1 MPKKIIFTD
10 KEVRIE
16 QVKSAMKET
25 KDKRM
30 YERYQ
35 CIFLLLSGE
44 PRNRITTIL
53 NRGMDTIGFYIQ
65 AYCKDGLEGLELE
78 HSPGRPKFMTAE
90 QEIVLYLTI
99 VDKKPADVGFPA
111 NMNWTAV
118 LVRKWIENE
127 FQIRYSERG
136 ARQLLYRLGFSYTKP
151 TYTMAKADPE
161 KQEVFK
167 SEFEA
172 LKKIATR
179 RN

>member
-1 MPKKIIFTD
+1 LTKKITFSD
-10 KEVRIE
+10 SEERIV
-16 QVKSAMKET
+16 QVKSMMKET
-25 KDKRM
+25 KVKRM

-44 PRNRITTIL
+44 PRHRIATIL

-65 AYCKDGLEGLELE
+65 AYCKEGLEGLELE
-78 HSPGRPKFMTAE
+78 HSPGRPKLMTAD
-90 QEIVLYLTI
+90 QEKVLYLTI

-127 FQIRYSERG
+127 FQIKYSERG

-151 TYTMAKADPE
+151 TYTMSKADPE
-161 KQEVFK
+161 KQEAFK
-167 SEFEA
+167 HEFEA
-172 LKKIATR
+172 LKKIATT

>member
-1 MPKKIIFTD
+1 MPKLITFIDT
-10 KEVRIE
+10 ELRIE
-16 QVKSAMKET
+16 QVKSEMKET
-25 KDKRM
+25 QDKRM

-44 PRNRITTIL
+44 PRHRIATIL
-53 NRGMDTIGFYIQ
+53 NRGIDTIGFYIQ

-78 HSPGRPKFMTAE
+78 HSPGRPKRMTSIQE
-90 QEIVLYLTI
+90 QELYLTI

-127 FQIRYSERG
+127 FQITYSERG
-136 ARQLLYRLGFSYTKP
+136 ARLLLYRLGFSYTKP

-161 KQEVFK
+161 KQETFK
-167 SEFEA
+167 QEFEE
-172 LKKIATR
+172 LKKIAAM